1 MKLTIVRLDNFSD
14 QDLIDLGKI
23 WPEYSASSL
32 SVDETHQIYAAR
44 FNERLLGA
52 VRVTL
57 SGTQGALDSLRV
69 RDITRRRGVGQYLIE
84 EVIRE
89 NPDVSS
95 WWMADVGVED
105 RSVMAAFMQVL
116 GFTAQENGWEKR

>member
-32 SVDETHQIYAAR
+32 SVDETHRIYAAR

-84 EVIRE
+84 EVFRE

>member
-32 SVDETHQIYAAR
+32 SVDETHRIYAAR

>member
-1 MKLTIVRLDNFSD
+1 MKLTIVRLENFSD

-32 SVDETHQIYAAR
+32 SVDETHRIYAAC

-105 RSVMAAFMQVL
+105 RSVMAAFMQAL

>member
-1 MKLTIVRLDNFSD
+1 MKLTIVRLENFSA
-14 QDLIDLGKI
+14 QDLLDLGKI

-32 SVDETHQIYAAR
+32 SVDETHRIYAAR

-69 RDITRRRGVGQYLIE
+69 RDITRRRGVGQYLVE
-84 EVIRE
+84 ETLRE

-105 RSVMAAFMQVL
+105 RSVMAAFMQAL
-116 GFTAQENGWEKR
+116 GFTAQADGWEKR

>member
-1 MKLTIVRLDNFSD
+1 MKLTIIRLEHFSD

-23 WPEYSASSL
+23 WPEYSAASL
-32 SVDETHQIYAAR
+32 SVDETHRIYAAR

-57 SGTQGALDSLRV
+57 SGTQGALDSLRI
-69 RDITRRRGVGQYLIE
+69 RDVTRRRGVGKYLVE
-84 EVIRE
+84 EVIRD

-105 RSVMAAFMQVL
+105 RAVMAAFMQVL
-116 GFTAQENGWEKR
+116 GFTAQTDGWEKR

>member
-1 MKLTIVRLDNFSD
+1 MKLTIVRLDNFSAQD
-14 QDLIDLGKI
+14 QIDLGKI
-23 WPEYSASSL
+23 WPEYSPSSL
-32 SVDETHQIYAAR
+32 SVDETHRIYAAR

-105 RSVMAAFMQVL
+105 RSVMAAFMQAL
-116 GFTAQENGWEKR
+116 GFTAQQNGWEKR

>member
-14 QDLIDLGKI
+14 QGLIDLGKI

-32 SVDETHQIYAAR
+32 SVDETHRIYAAR

>member
-1 MKLTIVRLDNFSD
+1 MKLTIIRLEHFSD

-23 WPEYSASSL
+23 WPEYSAASL
-32 SVDETHQIYAAR
+32 SVDETHRIYAAR

-57 SGTQGALDSLRV
+57 SGTQGALDSLRI
-69 RDITRRRGVGQYLIE
+69 RDITRRRGVGKYLLE
-84 EVIRE
+84 EVIHD
-89 NPDVSS
+89 NPAVTA

-105 RSVMAAFMQVL
+105 RGVMAAFMQAL
-116 GFTAQENGWEKR
+116 GFTAQQTGWEKR

>member
-1 MKLTIVRLDNFSD
+1 MKLTIVRLDNFSAQD
-14 QDLIDLGKI
+14 QIDLGKI
-23 WPEYSASSL
+23 WPEYSPSSL
-32 SVDETHQIYAAR
+32 SVDETHRIYAAR

>member
-1 MKLTIVRLDNFSD
+1 MKLTIIRLEHFSD

-23 WPEYSASSL
+23 WPEYSAASL
-32 SVDETHQIYAAR
+32 SVDETHRIYAAR

-52 VRVTL
+52 VRVPL
-57 SGTQGALDSLRV
+57 SGTQGALDSLRI
-69 RDITRRRGVGQYLIE
+69 RDVTRRRGVGKYLVE
-84 EVIRE
+84 EVIRD

-105 RSVMAAFMQVL
+105 RAVMVAFMQVL
-116 GFTAQENGWEKR
+116 GFTAQTDGWEKR

>member
-1 MKLTIVRLDNFSD
+1 MKLTIVRLENFSD
-14 QDLIDLGKI
+14 QDKIDLGKI

-32 SVDETHQIYAAR
+32 SVDETHRIYAAR

-69 RDITRRRGVGQYLIE
+69 RDITRRRGVGQYLVE
-84 EVIRE
+84 ETLRE

-105 RSVMAAFMQVL
+105 RSVMAAFMQAL
-116 GFTAQENGWEKR
+116 GFTSQENGWEKR

>member
-1 MKLTIVRLDNFSD
+1 MKLTIIRLENFSA
-14 QDLIDLGKI
+14 QDKIDLGKI

-32 SVDETHQIYAAR
+32 SVDETHRIYAAR

-69 RDITRRRGVGQYLIE
+69 REITRRRGVGQYLIE

-89 NPDVSS
+89 NPGVGS

-105 RSVMAAFMQVL
+105 PGVMAGFMQTL
-116 GFTAQENGWEKR
+116 GFTPQNNGWEKR

>member
-1 MKLTIVRLDNFSD
+1 MKLTIVRLENFSA

-32 SVDETHQIYAAR
+32 SVDDTHRIYAAR

-69 RDITRRRGVGQYLIE
+69 REITRRRGVGQYLVE
-84 EVIRE
+84 EVIRN
-89 NPDVSS
+89 NPGVSA
-95 WWMADVGVED
+95 WWMADVGVEE
-105 RSVMAAFMQVL
+105 RGIMAAFMQAL
-116 GFTAQENGWEKR
+116 GFTAQADGWEKR

>member
-1 MKLTIVRLDNFSD
+1 MKLTIICLEHFSA

-23 WPEYSASSL
+23 WPEYSAASL
-32 SVDETHQIYAAR
+32 SVDETHRIYAAR

-57 SGTQGALDSLRV
+57 SGAQGALDSLRI
-69 RDITRRRGVGQYLIE
+69 RDVTRRRGVGKYLVE
-84 EVIRE
+84 EVIRD
-89 NPDVSS
+89 NPDVSG

-105 RSVMAAFMQVL
+105 RDAMAAFMQAL
-116 GFTAQENGWEKR
+116 GFTAQQNGWEKR

>member
-1 MKLTIVRLDNFSD
+1 MKLTIVRLNNFSA

-32 SVDETHQIYAAR
+32 SVDETHRIYAAR

-69 RDITRRRGVGQYLIE
+69 REITRRRGVGQYLIE

-89 NPDVSS
+89 NPSVSS

-105 RSVMAAFMQVL
+105 RSVMAAFMQAL
-116 GFTAQENGWEKR
+116 GFTSQADGWEKR

>member
-1 MKLTIVRLDNFSD
+1 MKLTIIRLEHFSD

-23 WPEYSASSL
+23 WPEYSAASL
-32 SVDETHQIYAAR
+32 SVDETHRIYAAR
-44 FNERLLGA
+44 FNERLLGV

-57 SGTQGALDSLRV
+57 SGAQGALDSLRI
-69 RDITRRRGVGQYLIE
+69 RDVTRRRGVGRYLVE
-84 EVIRE
+84 EVIQD

-105 RSVMAAFMQVL
+105 RGIMAAFMQVL
-116 GFTAQENGWEKR
+116 GFTAQQNGWEKR